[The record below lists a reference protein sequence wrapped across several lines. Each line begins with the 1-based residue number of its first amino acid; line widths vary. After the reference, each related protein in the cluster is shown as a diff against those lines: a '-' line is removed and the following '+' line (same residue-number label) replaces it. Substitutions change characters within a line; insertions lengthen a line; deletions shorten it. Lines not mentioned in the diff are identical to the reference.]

1 MNRLHHLP
9 RFHSQTLL
17 FLLVF
22 CSGLLA
28 TGAHAQCTTEA
39 RTIAPTTVHA
49 SAPTFTSGEGW
60 RMGKVIEKLPA
71 DTPVRIC
78 KSTSVGLFFDKKQWY
93 RIEFEGRRGGWV
105 FAELI
110 EPAAESRAPAP
121 AIRLNLLTPAHAQDA
136 PVDSAEVEAE
146 PASQGVPGFNISLL
160 MFGAFVSIVLG
171 MVGKVAYD
179 EVERGQHLS
188 LRGCINIRKCIKAL
202 IVAPMTFSAF
212 LVAGDYTFQDEVA
225 VIIFFCMAFQNG
237 FFWQTILPVGK
248 EVPQSI

>member
-1 MNRLHHLP
+1 MNRLNHLP
-9 RFHSQTLL
+9 RCHSQTLM

-28 TGAHAQCTTEA
+28 SGAHAQCTTEA
-39 RTIAPTTVHA
+39 RTIAPTTVYA

-60 RMGKVIEKLPA
+60 RMGKAIEKLPA

-93 RIEFEGRRGGWV
+93 RIEFDGRRAGWV
-105 FAELI
+105 FADLI
-110 EPAAESRAPAP
+110 EPAAESRSPAPTIRFSLLAPAF
-121 AIRLNLLTPAHAQDA
+121 AQDS
-136 PVDSAEVEAE
+136 PAESPEAGADI
-146 PASQGVPGFNISLL
+146 ASQGVPGFNITILL
-160 MFGAFVSIVLG
+160 LGAFVSIVLG

-179 EVERGQHLS
+179 EVEHGQHLS
-188 LRGCINIRKCIKAL
+188 LRGCVNIRKCIKAL

-225 VIIFFCMAFQNG
+225 VIIFLCMAFQNG
-237 FFWQTILPVGK
+237 FFWQTVLPVGR
-248 EVPQSI
+248 EVPRGS